1 MLVQTANNRLKSVIE
16 STELASVVKER
27 ESDSP
32 VMALHE
38 LYCS

>member
-27 ESDSP
+27 ESGSP